1 MNYEALLQLYRSR
14 SVFRKL
20 LDTIAAEGLDE
31 NRTIV
36 EELVDGETS
45 RRVVV
50 NLLRDLTVMGC
61 GEFKVGRKGHP
72 SRFNWNVD
80 PHALG
85 QRLAKAANA
94 GSDGEDGEDD
104 EAVEV
109 DDGEHDN
116 GEHDDEAA
124 EVSEPVQATLGLG
137 DEPPPGGY
145 VNGRSRPHAP
155 TQPTRTA
162 TEVIPH
168 HYVLRRDLRVTLE
181 LPSDLSRREAEV
193 LAAWVRELSFDR

>member
-80 PHALG
+80 PHALRR
-85 QRLAKAANA
+85 RLAKAANA
-94 GSDGEDGEDD
+94 GRDGEDD
-104 EAVEV
+104 EAAELEA
-109 DDGEHDN
+109 DDEHDN
-116 GEHDDEAA
+116 GEHDEEAA
-124 EVSEPVQATLGLG
+124 EVSEPVQATLGL
-137 DEPPPGGY
+137 DDSPPGGY
-145 VNGRSRPHAP
+145 VNGRHRAP
-155 TQPTRTA
+155 AAAQPLRTA

>member
-80 PHALG
+80 PHALRR
-85 QRLAKAANA
+85 RLAMAANA
-94 GSDGEDGEDD
+94 GSDGEDD
-104 EAVEV
+104 EAAEVEA
-109 DDGEHDN
+109 DDEHDN
-116 GEHDDEAA
+116 GEHDDEAV
-124 EVSEPVQATLGLG
+124 EVSEPVQATLGL
-137 DEPPPGGY
+137 DHEPLPGGY